1 MNSGVVIGDLRIR
14 NVEESNRNGFV
25 WRKFEVTCAGEV
37 RFVTHYHYIAWP
49 DHGVPRELG
58 TLAGFL
64 NETIQEER
72 KEGPIIVH
80 CSAGV
85 GRTGTLIALSHLKQT
100 IEAQKS
106 LRIDL
111 GISVFSVVRRLR
123 EQRNY
128 MVQSKEQY
136 ELLYNFVNEWLR

>member
-1 MNSGVVIGDLRIR
+1 MNSSVVIGDLRIR
-14 NVEESNRNGFV
+14 SVEENNRNGFV
-25 WRKFEVTCAGEV
+25 WRKFEVTCDGEV
-37 RFVTHYHYIAWP
+37 RIVTHYHYIAWP

-64 NETIQEER
+64 NEIIQEER

-106 LRIDL
+106 LRLDL